1 MIFFDPIWTNLNQFD
16 LIWSDLIWFEPNYD
30 IHFRLLCTNTSRPNG
45 RRQISRELYSS
56 TKENANLALDFWS
69 WIGYQQTTKFNQ
81 SLKISNFK
89 TNHHFSST
97 KRRLVFRKIFR
108 LEKTG
113 LWQNMYRRQLI
124 QFVLKSW
131 GLIRECV
138 STGAAGAQSRRSLE
152 HHLLHP
158 LLLRLLILCA
168 PAVLRPRAHL
178 HPQIQIPNV
187 FPRF

>member
-1 MIFFDPIWTNLNQFD
+1 M
-16 LIWSDLIWFEPNYD
+16 WSSRIKSYCPNF

-138 STGAAGAQSRRSLE
+138 STGAAGAQTRRSLG
-152 HHLLHP
+152 HQLLHP
-158 LLLRLLILCA
+158 LFWDPELSRM
-168 PAVLRPRAHL
+168 HL
-178 HPQIQIPNV
+178 HPQIQIPNA
-187 FPRF
+187 FPVNRLE